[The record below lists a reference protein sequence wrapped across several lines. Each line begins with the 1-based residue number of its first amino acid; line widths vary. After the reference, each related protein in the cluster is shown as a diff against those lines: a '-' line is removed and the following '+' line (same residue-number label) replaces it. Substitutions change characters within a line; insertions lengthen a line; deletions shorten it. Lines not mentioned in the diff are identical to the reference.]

1 MTGFKT
7 PPLGDFHTYA
17 GLMTTQGG
25 HLSTLNQWCGHQ
37 CSETTGLDG
46 LLTLVRP
53 VVPELSGYF
62 TEKLGQCVRGM
73 ALVSSKIQ
81 QTSAEYAGTDQDIA
95 AQLAKIY
102 PAPITGFP
110 DIGAIPGASLVGN
123 FTDQDV
129 TLTEP
134 ASGADDTAKN
144 IGHQLMIIR
153 QGFSAGPLATAE
165 KVFKYFTGQSLVGL
179 LLEPLAGQY
188 GQLLYLH
195 DAYDQLGDGLY
206 TVAGTI
212 RKGSWGL
219 AQEWTGSAATAFD
232 SYLFSWSMGV
242 GGLGDAAKVVAKL
255 YKDGY
260 DAVVLLVQ
268 AALREMDSLINNVLP
283 KLAEDGGSMVEGD
296 AAIEAVGGGPE
307 DPVADVVAGVFTAYK
322 MYEIYKDIS
331 LAITI
336 INAVETVFTSIQKA
350 IKGIESGVQAVIK
363 MINSP
368 MPTLG
373 SLVNDV
379 EQRGFDFEKGAW
391 DPTLGAVRV
400 GMLPSA

>member
-1 MTGFKT
+1 MAGFKT
-7 PPLGDFHTYA
+7 PPQSDFHTYS

-25 HLSTLNQWCGHQ
+25 HLSTLNQWCGNQ

-46 LLTLVRP
+46 LLMLLRP
-53 VVPELSGYF
+53 VVPEFSGF
-62 TEKLGQCVRGM
+62 FSEKISQCVRGM
-73 ALVSSKIQ
+73 ALVSSKVN
-81 QTSAEYAGTDQDIA
+81 QTSAEYFSTDQDVA
-95 AQLAKIY
+95 AQLAKLY

-110 DIGAIPGASLVGN
+110 DVGAIPGTSLVGN

-134 ASGADDTAKN
+134 ASGAEDTAKN
-144 IGHQLMIIR
+144 IEHQLMIIR
-153 QGFSAGPLATAE
+153 QGFGAGPLATAE

-179 LLEPLAGQY
+179 LLEPLAGKY

-195 DAYDQLGDGLY
+195 DAYGQLGDGLY

-232 SYLFSWSMGV
+232 SYLFSWSMGI
-242 GGLGDAAKVVAKL
+242 GGLGDAAKVVAKI

-268 AALREMDSLINNVLP
+268 AALREMDSLLNNVLP
-283 KLAEDGGSMVEGD
+283 KLAEDGGEMVEGD
-296 AAIEAVGGGPE
+296 AAIEAIGGGPE

-322 MYEIYKDIS
+322 MYKIYKDIA

-336 INAVETVFTSIQKA
+336 INAVETIFTSIQKA
-350 IKGIESGVQAVIK
+350 IKGIENGVQAVAK

-368 MPTLG
+368 MPTIG

-379 EQRGFDFEKGAW
+379 ENRGFDFEKGAW